1 MYKIVSNN
9 SAMTKIVLVVV
20 LVIFLAVVYSRANAD
35 NVSMSKIEND
45 LKAKTNIETMQKCND
60 RQLKQFI
67 GLDYLNYD
75 SYIYYKS
82 KESLGVDEILIVKA
96 KHRSD
101 LDAVQDAVEERI
113 SQQTSTFESYGPT
126 QVSLLKNAFVIK
138 KGRYLFYCVSKTPE
152 KYEEVFQHAI

>member
-60 RQLKQFI
+60 R
-67 GLDYLNYD
+67 
-75 SYIYYKS
+75 
-82 KESLGVDEILIVKA
+82 
-96 KHRSD
+96 RS
-101 LDAVQDAVEERI
+101 E
-113 SQQTSTFESYGPT
+113 
-126 QVSLLKNAFVIK
+126 
-138 KGRYLFYCVSKTPE
+138 
-152 KYEEVFQHAI
+152 